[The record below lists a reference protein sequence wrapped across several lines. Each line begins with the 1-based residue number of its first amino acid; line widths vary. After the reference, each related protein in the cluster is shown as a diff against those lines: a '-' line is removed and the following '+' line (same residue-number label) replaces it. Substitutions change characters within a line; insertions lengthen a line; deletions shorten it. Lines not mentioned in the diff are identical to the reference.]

1 MKKIT
6 LLMAALAIT
15 VVAMAQAMSGT
26 YKVGT
31 TEVSPNFASLSAAVA
46 ALNTNGVSGDVVLEI
61 TSDISETANIGL
73 GVNTKGFSIT
83 IRPDADVDRTIT
95 FTQLTDNTSPTGH
108 FVIGYLTTGLT
119 AAWSDANTIGTSN
132 VTIDGYAVGGTT
144 KRLKFTNTNASHT
157 NARVIVVL
165 GASNNVTV
173 KNCIIENKTTH
184 NGSPFCIGAVVR
196 KGAAIEVAPSNFIV
210 ENNTLLSMGNTA
222 SMGIRITN
230 SGTLTT
236 GYPVVCTGLLIKNN
250 TITSRRRLLE
260 INYTTGAE
268 ISGNSFTTE
277 QTGTPGT
284 ISYGL
289 WTSTGVTGTVKI
301 YSNKFLKSFTE
312 ETGAFGHRV
321 VSLSSGATY
330 EIYNNTFAGMDKTKA
345 SSAAL
350 NLTYLFYSGVAGK
363 IYNNTFYMPAL
374 TNATHTGGYYRAIN
388 LSGNTAE
395 IKNNI
400 FVSDEATHTNTSFI
414 SAIPTPATNYN
425 NFYQRATNANAKVVG
440 TYADLASYQA
450 ANLTKDVN
458 SKSIDVNFVNAAT
471 GDLHI
476 AGSSIDDFNMAAP
489 MLATVATDIDGD
501 ARTALT
507 YIGADQ
513 ASDLTL
519 VAKQFKVTV
528 PKGTSKVYVVGS
540 FTGKNWDIADPF
552 ALKATGVA
560 NEFGAILPCVD
571 GVGYKYLCEKG
582 DWDYQEAVFD
592 GGNPPLEGTDRS
604 YSVSDNVS
612 IWFRVNKITLNTT
625 FATAVPNTLFV
636 KGSFDAWAAG
646 HEMTKNGSTYS
657 IVIGGNAGDKYP
669 ANTEYKYYTNDM
681 SADNWESNSDGS
693 NRDNRWAIAPVMDDE
708 IARFV
713 TAIPQTGVDE
723 ILVPARIMRTS
734 SGIEVMLD
742 GQASIELYSISGALL
757 DKTVVSSS
765 YSKALN
771 SGIYIIRVNG
781 VSTKFVK

>member
-1 MKKIT
+1 MRKIT
-6 LLMAALAIT
+6 LLTAALAISL
-15 VVAMAQAMSGT
+15 VAMAQAMSGT

-31 TEVSPNFASLSAAVA
+31 TEVSPNFTSLSAAVA
-46 ALNTNGVSGDVVLEI
+46 ALNTNGVSGDVILEI
-61 TSDISETANIGL
+61 TSDITESANIGL
-73 GVNTKGFSIT
+73 GVNTNGFGIT

-95 FTQLTDNTSPTGH
+95 FTSTVDNPGPSGH
-108 FVIGYLTTGLT
+108 FVIGNPNPTVTWTDVLTIAT
-119 AAWSDANTIGTSN
+119 NN
-132 VTIDGYAVGGTT
+132 VTIDGFAVESTT
-144 KRLKFTNTNASHT
+144 KRLKFTNASAST
-157 NARVIVVL
+157 ANARLITVV
-165 GASNNVTV
+165 GACQNTII
-173 KNCIIENKTTH
+173 KNCIFENKSTSAT
-184 NGSPFCIGAVVR
+184 SPVCIVAVARQSAGIDVSP
-196 KGAAIEVAPSNFIV
+196 INLTI
-210 ENNTLLSMGNTA
+210 ENNTLSAISSVVGMG
-222 SMGIRITN
+222 MRITN
-230 SGTLTT
+230 SGTPTSRLT
-236 GYPVVCTGLLIKNN
+236 GFIFKNN
-250 TITSRRRLLE
+250 TITAKRRLLE

-374 TNATHTGGYYRAIN
+374 TNATHTGGYYRAIT

-414 SAIPTPATNYN
+414 SAVPTPATNYN

-450 ANLTKDVN
+450 ANLTKDIN
-458 SKSIDVNFVNAAT
+458 SKSVDVNFVDAAA

-476 AGSSIDDFNMAAP
+476 AGSSIDDFNVAAP

-592 GGNPPLEGTDRS
+592 GSNPPLEGSNRS
-604 YSVSDNVS
+604 YSANDNVP
-612 IWFRVNKITLNTT
+612 IWFRVNKITLNAT

-636 KGSFDAWAAG
+636 KGSFDSWAVG

-681 SADNWESNSDGS
+681 NADNWESNSDGS
-693 NRDNRWAIAPVMDDE
+693 NRDNRWAIAPVMGDE

-713 TAIPQTGVDE
+713 TAIPGTGVDE
-723 ILVPARIMRTS
+723 IQVTARIMRTV
-734 SGIEVMLD
+734 SGIEVVLD
-742 GQASIELYSISGALL
+742 GEANIELYSINGALL
-757 DKTVVSSS
+757 DKTVANSN